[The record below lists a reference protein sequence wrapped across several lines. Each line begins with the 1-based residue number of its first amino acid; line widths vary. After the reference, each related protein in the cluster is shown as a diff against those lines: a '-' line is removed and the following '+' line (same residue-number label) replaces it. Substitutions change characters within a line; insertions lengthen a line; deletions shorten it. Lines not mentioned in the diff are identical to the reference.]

1 MREEFSRTANEKDDR
16 HNETIKA
23 PHSAD
28 GTQAAYACVVARV
41 AAVAGIIAGAVL
53 MLLFG

>member
-1 MREEFSRTANEKDDR
+1 MNVEFSRTANEKDDR

-23 PHSAD
+23 PTLQMELRQRMPAWWL
-28 GTQAAYACVVARV
+28 GA

>member
-1 MREEFSRTANEKDDR
+1 MNEEFSRTANEKDDR

-23 PHSAD
+23 PTLQMELRQRMPAWWL
-28 GTQAAYACVVARV
+28 GA
-41 AAVAGIIAGAVL
+41 AAVAGAVL